1 MSDPIV
7 ILGSGLAGYTVAR
20 EFRKL
25 DQQTALVIVTADDG
39 CFYSKPMLSNALA
52 AGKLPAAL
60 RMKPADAMAV
70 ELNARIQTHTQV
82 TGIDAAARRVVLGN
96 GAITYSKL
104 VLAQGADP
112 VRLPLGG
119 DGAADVMSV
128 NDLAGYAHFRE
139 QLAGKRRVAILG
151 AGLIGCEFAND
162 LIVGGYEVDVIDIA
176 AQPLGRLL
184 PRAPADALRSAL
196 AAAGVRWHFG
206 KRTATVDKTGAAYR
220 IGFAGGALNGS
231 EHRNHGG
238 AEAESVEAD
247 LVLSAIGLAPRIG
260 LARAA
265 GLTVNRG
272 IVVDNT
278 LRTSDAHI
286 YALGDCAEIEG
297 AVLPFVLPI
306 MHAARVLAPNL
317 TGQTA
322 VLQLPVMPVLVKT
335 PALPVVVCP
344 APAGTGGHWRV
355 EQTEGGSVARFVD
368 ACGRVSGFTLSG
380 AATAQRQQ
388 LLKEMAAA

>member
-25 DQQTALVIVTADDG
+25 DRQTALVIVTADDG

-52 AGKLPAAL
+52 AGKSPAAL
-60 RMKPADAMAV
+60 RMKQADAMAV
-70 ELNARIQTHTQV
+70 ELNARIQTHTEV
-82 TGIDAAARRVVLGN
+82 TGIDAAARQVVLGN
-96 GAITYSKL
+96 RAITYSKL
-104 VLAQGADP
+104 VLALGADP
-112 VRLPLGG
+112 IRLPLGG

-128 NDLAGYAHFRE
+128 NDLSGYTHFRG
-139 QLAGKRRVAILG
+139 QLAGKRRVVILG

-184 PRAPADALRSAL
+184 PPAPAEALRAAL
-196 AAAGVRWHFG
+196 AATGVRWHFG
-206 KRTATVDKTGAAYR
+206 KRTAAVEKTGAAYR
-220 IGFAGGALNGS
+220 IHFTGDALNGS
-231 EHRNHGG
+231 EHSGRSG
-238 AEAESVEAD
+238 AEAGSVEAD

-260 LARAA
+260 LAHAA
-265 GLTVNRG
+265 GLTVHRG

-278 LRTSDAHI
+278 LRSSDAHI

-317 TGQTA
+317 TGQTS

-335 PALPVVVCP
+335 PALPAVVCP
-344 APAGTGGHWRV
+344 APAGTGGHWEV
-355 EQTEGGSVARFVD
+355 EQTDGGSVARFVD
-368 ACGRVSGFTLSG
+368 AAGRVTGFAVTG

-388 LLKEMAAA
+388 LMKEITAA